1 VSSRILLKVHRTE
14 LVEKNSRFIGI
25 GFISQSLIEFKH
37 HKEALEKEF
46 SDANHVTFA
55 YRILE
60 SESQGQ
66 GQSPSPPR
74 SMQTR
79 FSDAGEPSGT
89 AGKPILMHLE
99 GNDLINVTVFVVR
112 YFGGIKLGAGGLVK
126 AYGNTARQ
134 LIQEAEWGPFV
145 IYREQWISI
154 PYSEQNRMEYL
165 ARKHRVEIL
174 DRQFSDHV
182 LFLVK
187 LSTDDW
193 KEFSEAMPSSWTVIK
208 DL

>member
-1 VSSRILLKVHRTE
+1 MSSRILLKVHRTE

-25 GFISQSLIEFKH
+25 GCISQSLIEFKH

-55 YRILE
+55 YRILDAA
-60 SESQGQ
+60 SQ
-66 GQSPSPPR
+66 

-99 GNDLINVTVFVVR
+99 GNDLLNLTLFVVR

-145 IYREQWISI
+145 IYREQWIAI

-165 ARKHRVEIL
+165 TKKHAVEIL
-174 DRQFSDHV
+174 DRQFSEHV
-182 LFLVK
+182 LFLLK
-187 LSTDDW
+187 LSTEDW
-193 KEFSEAMPSSWTVIK
+193 KEFSEAMPTSWTLIK

>member
-1 VSSRILLKVHRTE
+1 MSSRILLKVHRTE

-25 GFISQSLIEFKH
+25 GCISQSLIEFKH

-46 SDANHVTFA
+46 SDANHLTFA
-55 YRILE
+55 YRILD
-60 SESQGQ
+60 SDSQ
-66 GQSPSPPR
+66 SL

-79 FSDAGEPSGT
+79 FSDDGEPSGT

-99 GNDLINVTVFVVR
+99 GNDLINVTLFVVR

-145 IYREQWISI
+145 VYREQWLSI

-165 ARKHRVEIL
+165 TKKYRVEII
-174 DRQFSDHV
+174 DRQFSEHV

-193 KEFSEAMPSSWTVIK
+193 QAFSEAMPTSWTLVK
-208 DL
+208 SL